1 MTLGEKIRELRES
14 NNMLQRQLASK
25 LEIGDGYLSK
35 VERNQKTL
43 NREHLIKISLL
54 FKYPILELETL
65 WIGNKVYDLI
75 KNEKQGLDALKVAES
90 QIKYK
95 TINAKI

>member
-1 MTLGEKIRELRES
+1 MTLGEKIRELREA

-43 NREHLIKISLL
+43 NREHLLKISML
-54 FKYPILELETL
+54 FNYPILELETL

-95 TINAKI
+95 TTNAKI